1 MSEVINN
8 MKTRRSIRKYK
19 PDMIPE
25 DVLNRIIE
33 AGTYAATGMGKQ
45 SPIIIAV
52 TNKEIRDKFSKMNAE
67 IMGVDSDPFY
77 GAPVVLI
84 VLADKARPTY
94 VYDGSLVMGNL
105 MLAAHA
111 EGIGSCWIQG
121 RNREAADG
129 SSSEEYLRELLH
141 FPQRLRLEA
150 SLSLGMPAAT
160 PAPHSLEELK
170 TEKVHEEAMDAHL
183 LVNVRYTLKPGTRE
197 EFLKKFEEIEAAPCS
212 RKEPGNL
219 RYDYFCPEDDAD
231 AMCLIEE
238 WTDTEAQKIHGATP
252 HYQKLAALKKEY
264 VLHMDLVKTYIDSIP
279 PAVTSE

>member
-1 MSEVINN
+1 MNTMSAEQTWVSYENARVNLELSWRFYQMSEVINN

-19 PDMIPE
+19 PDMIPD

-111 EGIGSCWIQG
+111 EGIGSCWIH
-121 RNREAADG
+121 RAK
-129 SSSEEYLRELLH
+129 EEFESAEGKAFLK
-141 FPQRLRLEA
+141 
-150 SLSLGMPAAT
+150 SLGIEGEYEGIGHCVLGYTDGEEPKAMP
-160 PAPHSLEELK
+160 
-170 TEKVHEEAMDAHL
+170 
-183 LVNVRYTLKPGTRE
+183 
-197 EFLKKFEEIEAAPCS
+197 
-212 RKEPGNL
+212 RKEN
-219 RYDYFCPEDDAD
+219 
-231 AMCLIEE
+231 
-238 WTDTEAQKIHGATP
+238 
-252 HYQKLAALKKEY
+252 Y
-264 VLHMDLVKTYIDSIP
+264 VYCVK
-279 PAVTSE
+279 